1 MLPLGMEPETPPT
14 LRSFCERV
22 LQSGDLASKLAEAPA
37 DLPDTDPG
45 AACSFEWPARD
56 PGLELTSGAE
66 KLPKPGALHDPAAR
80 ARCLARFAHH
90 ELMAV
95 ELFAWALLR
104 WPTLPPG
111 LRRALFHVLG
121 EEQLHCR
128 LYLERLAA
136 HGSRLEEHPR
146 SDYFWKH
153 VGTIRDAEDGPR
165 AFLCAMGLTLEQA
178 NLDFSALYR
187 DAFREAGDE
196 ATAVVCER
204 VHQDE
209 IRHVRIAGRW
219 LRALSGDMSD
229 LEAYEACVPFPFGP
243 NRAKGR
249 RFDADARRQAG
260 LSEAFIEAVR
270 SGGPRVG

>member
-1 MLPLGMEPETPPT
+1 MEPEASTI
-14 LRSFCERV
+14 RAFCERV
-22 LQSGDLASKLAEAPA
+22 LLRGDLEAKLAGAPA
-37 DLPDTDPG
+37 DLRDDDPG
-45 AACSFEWPARD
+45 PARQIDAPARD
-56 PGLELTSGAE
+56 EGLRLSSGAE
-66 KLPKPGALHDPAAR
+66 KLPKPGALHDAAAR

-104 WPTLPPG
+104 WPELPSG

-128 LYLERLAA
+128 LYLERLEA
-136 HGSRLEEHPR
+136 HGARLADHPR

-153 VGTIRDAEDGPR
+153 VGTIAEAEDGPR

-196 ATAVVCER
+196 ASAAVCER

-219 LRALSGDMSD
+219 LRALSGDASD
-229 LEAYEACVPFPFGP
+229 LEAYEACVPFPFGT

-249 RFDADARRQAG
+249 RFDAEARREAG

-270 SGGPRVG
+270 GGGPRVE